1 MHKSNELLSN
11 SRKVG
16 LMKKMFPRKGEQKDR
31 LVTEVKKF
39 SRVLGLRTK
48 AFARKADVS
57 RQNAKIALQRGEKTR
72 AKNYLIQYK
81 TYQMKVDRT
90 NNIRAKFERQIE
102 AIEEGIAI
110 QQSGEFMSKIRNEL
124 KSIATKASPIKIA
137 EISEDS
143 EMYVTEIEEAGD
155 ILAGDPEL
163 DLGIDIGAELDQLE
177 TELLLNTTGA
187 MPAVPTGNFPE
198 YISDLDTEEANKE
211 VESKEALQKEIEKL
225 KKELDG

>member
-1 MHKSNELLSN
+1 MHKSNEILLN
-11 SRKVG
+11 SRKVPI
-16 LMKKMFPRKGEQKDR
+16 MKKLFPKKGENKDKMI
-31 LVTEVKKF
+31 TEVKQF

-81 TYQMKVDRT
+81 QYQLKVDRT

-110 QQSGEFMSKIRNEL
+110 QQSGDFMSKIRNEL
-124 KSIATKASPIKIA
+124 KAIATKASPTKIA

-163 DLGIDIGAELDQLE
+163 DLGIDIMDELNQLE
-177 TELLLNTTGA
+177 TELLLGSTGS
-187 MPAVPTGNFPE
+187 MPSVPTGNLPE
-198 YISDLDTEEANKE
+198 YVSDIDTEEGASDI
-211 VESKEALQKEIEKL
+211 ESKEALQKEIEKL
-225 KKELDG
+225 KKELG

>member
-1 MHKSNELLSN
+1 
-11 SRKVG
+11 
-16 LMKKMFPRKGEQKDR
+16 MKKLFPKKGENKDKMI
-31 LVTEVKKF
+31 TEVKQF

-81 TYQMKVDRT
+81 QYQLKVDRT

-110 QQSGEFMSKIRNEL
+110 QQSGDFMSKIRNEL
-124 KSIATKASPIKIA
+124 KAIATKASPTKIA

-163 DLGIDIGAELDQLE
+163 DLGIDIMDELNQLE
-177 TELLLNTTGA
+177 TELLLGSTGS
-187 MPAVPTGNFPE
+187 MPSVPTGNLPE
-198 YISDLDTEEANKE
+198 YVSDIDTEEGASDI
-211 VESKEALQKEIEKL
+211 ESKEALQKEIEKL
-225 KKELDG
+225 KKELG